1 MAALNRSESDVDM
14 DQSDVRIE
22 RPDRTNQM
30 TLNPKQT
37 RRLAAIFGLQW
48 EDKEETY
55 FYTLFFFVQKEL
67 LFYSCEKKTVVEN

>member
-1 MAALNRSESDVDM
+1 MLHRYLIKKMFNKRFSQKTMLKRLFLGLAKLTMAALNRSESDIDM

-37 RRLAAIFGLQW
+37 RRLAAIFGLQ
-48 EDKEETY
+48 
-55 FYTLFFFVQKEL
+55 
-67 LFYSCEKKTVVEN
+67 